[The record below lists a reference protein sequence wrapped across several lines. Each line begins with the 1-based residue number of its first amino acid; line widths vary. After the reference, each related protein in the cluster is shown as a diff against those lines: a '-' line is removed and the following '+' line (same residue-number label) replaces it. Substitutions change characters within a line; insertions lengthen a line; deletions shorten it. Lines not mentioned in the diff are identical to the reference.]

1 MNHEQI
7 KIAREEMGMTPD
19 QLAEIMDVKRAEIY
33 RIESAKTAKQ
43 PGRRF
48 VTLLRALMSGW
59 RP

>member
-7 KIAREEMGMTPD
+7 KLAREAMGMTPD
-19 QLAEIMDVKRAEIY
+19 QLAAIMDVKRAEIY
-33 RIESAKTAKQ
+33 RIESAKCPKT
-43 PGRRF
+43 PPRRF

>member
-7 KIAREEMGMTPD
+7 KIAREAMGMTPD
-19 QLAEIMDVKRAEIY
+19 QLAAIMEVKRVEIY

-48 VTLLRALMSGW
+48 VTLMRALMDGW